1 MKYNPPKTAHHRSR
15 ISSARHIV
23 PTFLLLI
30 TLLAGCATTGVNQG
44 DVNLISMQEEWQLGQ
59 QLERD
64 LNQQLRL
71 SNDGAANAY
80 VERIGQQIVRQT
92 ELANVPWTFHIVN
105 DPAINAFNTPGGNIY
120 VNTGLILAADN
131 VAELA
136 GVMAHEIAHGV
147 ARHGTERLTKTYG
160 LNIGAGL
167 LLGNDP
173 SAYQQVL
180 AQIAGTG
187 AIASFSR
194 NDERE
199 ADDLG
204 VRYMYKAGYDPEGM
218 ATMFQKLLQ
227 QRQGRPGSVAQFFS
241 THPLTEER
249 IRDVRR
255 EASQLPRRSLTM
267 RDGDLQGIQRRLR

>member
-1 MKYNPPKTAHHRSR
+1 MLHIPLKATHPHSFFSWQR
-15 ISSARHIV
+15 IV
-23 PTFLLLI
+23 PAVFLLLLML
-30 TLLAGCATTGVNQG
+30 TGCATTGVNRG
-44 DVNLISMQEEWQLGQ
+44 DVNLISMEEEWQLGN

-71 SNDGAANAY
+71 VNDGAANAY
-80 VERIGQQIVRQT
+80 IERIGQQIVRQT
-92 ELANVPWTFHIVN
+92 ELANVPWSFHIVD
-105 DPAINAFNTPGGNIY
+105 DPAINAFNTPGGNVY

-131 VAELA
+131 VAQLV

-167 LLGNDP
+167 LLGSDP

-187 AIASFSR
+187 AIAKFSR

-199 ADDLG
+199 ADELG
-204 VRYMYKAGYDPEGM
+204 VRYMYQAGYDPAGM
-218 ATMFQKLLQ
+218 AQMFEKLLQ
-227 QRQGRPGSVAQFFS
+227 QRQGRPSSVAQFFS
-241 THPLTEER
+241 THPLTESR

-255 EASQLPRRSLTM
+255 AASQLPRRSLTL
-267 RDGDLQGIQRRLR
+267 RDGDLQNIQRRLR